1 VRVCPVADNRGN
13 IEAVRFGVT
22 GGTGVLGRR
31 LAQRLTQEGRS
42 VTCLVRDASKAED
55 LARLGVKLIHG
66 DLTDRRSLSE
76 FVQSIDVC
84 LHLAAH
90 VGYGTREQYTRI
102 NVDGTSNLCRAIL
115 EHRPDVRLVH
125 CSTINSLKVTKWCHL
140 ASTPYAAS
148 KYYADKLVEGHTK
161 NDGLKS
167 VIVYP
172 GLIYG
177 PGDTNMLPN
186 VIENIAK
193 GRLFLVNGGQRN
205 APLIYIDDL
214 CELLLLA
221 ATKRHALGKKYVAIN
236 KSSEGIHDFF
246 RKIASREGLRAPRVV
261 LPKLPLLVTAICV
274 EGLYRALHMRSH
286 PPLSRRVVDV
296 LSINAAHKNLRT
308 ENDLGWAP
316 KTNMDAGCKFA
327 IEWYHS
333 FKREVS
339 E

>member
-1 VRVCPVADNRGN
+1 MPDNHCN
-13 IEAVRFGVT
+13 MEAVRFGVT

-31 LAQRLTQEGRS
+31 LVQRLAQEGRS

-55 LARLGVKLIHG
+55 LARLGVELLHG
-66 DLTDRRSLSE
+66 DITDRRSLNE
-76 FVQSIDVC
+76 FVRSIDVC
-84 LHLAAH
+84 IHLAAH
-90 VGYGTREQYTRI
+90 VGHGNREQYTRI
-102 NVDGTSNLCRAIL
+102 NVDGTGNLCRTIL
-115 EHRPDVRLVH
+115 EYRPDVRLVH
-125 CSTINSLKVTKWCHL
+125 CSTINSLKVRKWCRL
-140 ASTPYAAS
+140 ASTPYAVS
-148 KYYADKLVEGHTK
+148 KYRADKLVEGHTE

-177 PGDTNMLPN
+177 PGDTNMLPS
-186 VIENIAK
+186 VIENLAK
-193 GRLFLVNGGQRN
+193 GRLLLVNGGQRN

-246 RKIASREGLRAPRVV
+246 RKIATREGLRAPRVV
-261 LPKLPLLVTAICV
+261 FPKLPLLGAAICV
-274 EGLYRALHMRSH
+274 EGLYKAMRMRSH

-316 KTNMDAGCKFA
+316 KTNMDAGCELA
-327 IEWYHS
+327 IGWYHS
-333 FKREVS
+333 FNREVS